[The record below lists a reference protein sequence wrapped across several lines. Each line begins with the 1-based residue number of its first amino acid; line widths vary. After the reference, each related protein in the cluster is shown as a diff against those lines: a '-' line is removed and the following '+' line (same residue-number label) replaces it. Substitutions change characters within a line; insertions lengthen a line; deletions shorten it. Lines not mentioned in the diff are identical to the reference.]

1 MAVRALA
8 LFANFFFFA
17 FTVWHFALAPDPLQI
32 VRASAGVALNDAMN
46 ITAIN
51 APRLG
56 KLSNFMSSLPPKPKS
71 CAAIGRL
78 LLTWCHHPIRGE
90 VRIRTNNGKQAKLF

>member
-1 MAVRALA
+1 MGRGRAMAVRALA

-17 FTVWHFALAPDPLQI
+17 FTAWHFALAPEPLQI

-46 ITAIN
+46 IAAIN

-56 KLSNFMSSLPPKPKS
+56 KLSNFMSSSPKTQVMRGHRQATLDLMSSPDRG
-71 CAAIGRL
+71 IGSHR
-78 LLTWCHHPIRGE
+78 
-90 VRIRTNNGKQAKLF
+90 KQ